1 MSPIPAVVP
10 TTPYHH
16 LWESIRGVLREQRQ
30 HRDFLAEE
38 LSFFVYRSDTNAVLA
53 RGIFG
58 YEEAKNRADPIRRSQ
73 GLPWSVVKFK
83 AERKVQNQ
91 PQDHRTQVKGDLAS
105 ILAVEP
111 SPIAR
116 EDTSRIDYAKRF
128 NPSKGRRFRG
138 YTDSQGNYHDLD

>member
-1 MSPIPAVVP
+1 MPAVVP

-58 YEEAKNRADPIRRSQ
+58 YEEAKRRADQVRRSQ

-83 AERKVQNQ
+83 AERKVQKPTAGSSQSGQWRFGVN
-91 PQDHRTQVKGDLAS
+91 PGGRTFTN
-105 ILAVEP
+105 
-111 SPIAR
+111 AR
-116 EDTSRIDYAKRF
+116 GDTSRIDYAKRF

-138 YTDSQGNYHDLD
+138 YTDSQGNYHDVD